1 MKFVSSRLISALVPL
16 TLIAGCA
23 YENRAFNAEQTVL
36 ANTSGDVIQHSV
48 AIGDAFETAPR
59 TFQSTSLLLERKPI
73 RTAYYALQL
82 SDAYKRLGDEAA
94 RNRDLTAAA
103 LITIAG
109 GAALGSAASISG
121 KDLALV
127 LAGGALINE
136 GVKYVNPNS
145 AAQAFYVASESMACA
160 STAIA
165 AHVPVDTP
173 PDIRVSSLTL
183 WYIRKIEVLLR
194 AGLKRDVPDW
204 NTLLKNLGLTSKGTN
219 DLDAMRAGDIN
230 LSALEEDLESCLRR
244 EPVEKGETNT

>member
-1 MKFVSSRLISALVPL
+1 MKPLSICLLSGVLLPAVLSA
-16 TLIAGCA
+16 CA
-23 YENRAFNAEQTVL
+23 YESRAFNAEQVVL
-36 ANTSGDVIQHSV
+36 ANTAGDEVKHSINV
-48 AIGDAFETAPR
+48 GDTFKPTPQG
-59 TFQSTSLLLERKPI
+59 FQSSSVLLKREPI

-103 LITIAG
+103 LITVAG
-109 GAALGSAASISG
+109 GAALGNAASISG

-145 AAQAFYVASESMACA
+145 AAQAFYIASESMVCA

-165 AHVPVDTP
+165 AHVPEEMEANFKVT
-173 PDIRVSSLTL
+173 SLAI

-194 AGLKRDVPDW
+194 AALERKVPDLK
-204 NTLLKNLGLTSKGTN
+204 TLLENMDLMAKAAGVDQVSRTVNL
-219 DLDAMRAGDIN
+219 A
-230 LSALEEDLESCLRR
+230 ALEAALAKCLRQPPKK
-244 EPVEKGETNT
+244 E

>member
-1 MKFVSSRLISALVPL
+1 MKPAFNRLMLALVPL
-16 TLIAGCA
+16 ALISGCA
-23 YENRAFNAEQTVL
+23 YENRAFNAEQAIL
-36 ANTSGDVIQHSV
+36 ANTSGDEVKH
-48 AIGDAFETAPR
+48 AITVGGAFQSPPE
-59 TFQSTSLLLERKPI
+59 TFQSSSVLLDRDPI

-103 LITIAG
+103 LITVAG

-136 GVKYVNPNS
+136 GAKYVNPNS
-145 AAQAFYVASESMACA
+145 AAQAFYIASESMACA

-165 AHVPVDTP
+165 AHVTKDTP
-173 PDIRVSSLTL
+173 PSIRVTSLTL

-194 AGLKRDVPDW
+194 ASLKRDVPDW
-204 NTLLKNLGLTSKGTN
+204 DTLLENLGLKGGAGGASVESTADGV
-219 DLDAMRAGDIN
+219 DLE
-230 LSALEEDLESCLRR
+230 ALEADLEKCLRR
-244 EPVEKGETNT
+244 EPVE

>member
-1 MKFVSSRLISALVPL
+1 MKAAFNSLTPALLTLALIS
-16 TLIAGCA
+16 GCA
-23 YENRAFNAEQTVL
+23 YENRAFNVEQAVL
-36 ANTSGDVIQHSV
+36 ANTSGKDVQHAV
-48 AIGDAFETAPR
+48 KVGKAFTTPPE
-59 TFQSTSLLLERKPI
+59 TFQSTSVLIDRDPI

-136 GVKYVNPNS
+136 GAKYVNPNS
-145 AAQAFYVASESMACA
+145 AAQAFYVASDAMACA

-165 AHVPVDTP
+165 AYVPVETSP
-173 PDIRVSSLTL
+173 EFRVTSLTL
-183 WYIRKIEVLLR
+183 WYIRKIEVQLR
-194 AGLKRDVPDW
+194 GALKRDVPDLD
-204 NTLLKNLGLTSKGTN
+204 TLLKNVGVTKPTGGPSVKSASGGI
-219 DLDAMRAGDIN
+219 DLA
-230 LSALEEDLESCLRR
+230 ALENALEKCLKQDPK
-244 EPVEKGETNT
+244 E

>member
-1 MKFVSSRLISALVPL
+1 MKPAFNRLMLALVPL
-16 TLIAGCA
+16 ALISGCA
-23 YENRAFNAEQTVL
+23 YENRAFNAEQAIL
-36 ANTSGDVIQHSV
+36 ANTSGDEVKH
-48 AIGDAFETAPR
+48 AITVGGA
-59 TFQSTSLLLERKPI
+59 FQSPPETFHTSSVLLDRDPI

-103 LITIAG
+103 LITVAG

-145 AAQAFYVASESMACA
+145 AAQAFYVASDSMACA

-165 AHVPVDTP
+165 AYVPEKTTR
-173 PDIRVSSLTL
+173 DIKVTVLAL
-183 WYIRKIEVLLR
+183 WYIRKIEVQLR
-194 AGLKRDVPDW
+194 GALKRDVPDLD
-204 NTLLKNLGLTSKGTN
+204 TLLKNMGVTKPAVGPSPKSASRAI
-219 DLDAMRAGDIN
+219 DLV
-230 LSALEEDLESCLRR
+230 ALENALANCVQKD
-244 EPVEKGETNT
+244 PKKNGDKK

>member
-1 MKFVSSRLISALVPL
+1 MKSVFNRLIPALVPL
-16 TLIAGCA
+16 TLITGCA

-36 ANTSGDVIQHSV
+36 SNTSGDVIQHAV
-48 AIGDAFETAPR
+48 GIGGAFETAPK
-59 TFQSTSLLLERKPI
+59 TFQSTSLLLERGPI
-73 RTAYYALQL
+73 RTSYYALQL

-103 LITIAG
+103 LITVAG

-204 NTLLKNLGLTSKGTN
+204 NTLLKNLGLTRQGAN
-219 DLDAMRAGDIN
+219 EVDALRAGDIN
-230 LSALEEDLESCLRR
+230 LSALEVDLEKCLRR
-244 EPVEKGETNT
+244 EPVEKGKAKT

>member
-1 MKFVSSRLISALVPL
+1 MNSFSDRLIPALVPL

-23 YENRAFNAEQTVL
+23 YENRAFNAEQAIL
-36 ANTSGDVIQHSV
+36 ANTSGDLIQHTVTVGGAYES
-48 AIGDAFETAPR
+48 APQ
-59 TFQSTSLLLERKPI
+59 TFQSTSVLLERKPI

-103 LITIAG
+103 LITVAG
-109 GAALGSAASISG
+109 GAALGNAASISG

-136 GVKYVNPNS
+136 GAKYVNPNS
-145 AAQAFYVASESMACA
+145 AAQAFYVASDSMACA

-173 PDIRVSSLTL
+173 PDIRVTSLTL
-183 WYIRKIEVLLR
+183 WYIRKIEVQLR
-194 AGLKRDVPDW
+194 GALKRDVPDLD
-204 NTLLKNLGLTSKGTN
+204 TLLKNLGVTKPSGAPSVKSVFGGV
-219 DLDAMRAGDIN
+219 DLVV
-230 LSALEEDLESCLRR
+230 LESALEKCLKK
-244 EPVEKGETNT
+244 EPKK

>member
-1 MKFVSSRLISALVPL
+1 MEPVFKCLMPTLVSMAVMS
-16 TLIAGCA
+16 GCA
-23 YENRAFNAEQTVL
+23 YENRAFNAEQVVL
-36 ANTSGDVIQHSV
+36 ANTSGDTIQHSV
-48 AIGDAFETAPR
+48 SVGGAYEALPD
-59 TFQSTSLLLERKPI
+59 TFQSTSLLLERDPI

-94 RNRDLTAAA
+94 RNRDLTAAG
-103 LITIAG
+103 LIAVAG

-136 GVKYVNPNS
+136 GAKYVNPNS

-165 AHVPVDTP
+165 AHVPNNMP
-173 PDIRVSSLTL
+173 PDIRVTSLTL

-194 AGLKRDVPDW
+194 AALKRDVPDW
-204 NTLLKNLGLTSKGTN
+204 NTLLKNLNLTGQSGGNSVERFAKQV
-219 DLDAMRAGDIN
+219 DIK
-230 LSALEEDLESCLRR
+230 ALEEALEKCLRH
-244 EPVEKGETNT
+244 EPD